1 VAQKRKSDFLIYYV
15 TVTYRSVLLGLLIVF
30 LLAGIVTYFAFPGTA
45 NRLLQ
50 ASANLMDRALV
61 KAGLA
66 SNPSANGSVIEPG
79 PQQAHFT
86 NIDGAV
92 KVKKRATN
100 SWVSADYNVT
110 LETGD
115 VIQTSSEGIAK
126 VVFTDGT
133 NYTVKPD
140 SLIVVQENSINSNQQ
155 TNVAVQVTT
164 GTVDLATSSVGQGS
178 KSQVIVAGATANL
191 SSDTQA
197 EVLSDP
203 RHDEH
208 EILLKKGAGEVTR
221 NGETV
226 KLATLDKVAFTAD
239 APDMVKTK
247 ELGPPVLIEPSNM
260 QSVAMEPGTAGNP
273 VTFAWTPVDG
283 IKRYRLKISRNPY
296 FSSMVLEQ
304 STESTQ
310 VQVTALKEGSYYWA
324 VQSIAENG
332 GRDSVDSEKNKFTL
346 IPKAAESSKIV
357 LELEPLVQH
366 GHVLEVQGRT
376 EAGAQVMVNGQGV
389 PVFAD
394 GTFHHFTPALQ
405 PGMNT
410 ITVTVQNAKGGANT
424 KQERIL
430 IQ

>member
-1 VAQKRKSDFLIYYV
+1 MAQKRKSDFLIYYV